1 MNNTE
6 KHKQNKTTSILEEL
20 LYINGI
26 CPSYSIYVILNQAS
40 YYIRIST
47 FDIFADILHH
57 YDTIPL
63 YDKISKFHLLKEMF
77 KSMQDW
83 NR

>member
-40 YYIRIST
+40 YYIRMRLST
-47 FDIFADILHH
+47 FDIFADILNH
-57 YDTIPL
+57 YDTI
-63 YDKISKFHLLKEMF
+63 
-77 KSMQDW
+77 
-83 NR
+83 